1 MGILEKDKLHKAV
14 KSKKFKEKQVVIAK
28 SEYFTGEIDGK
39 QFFQL
44 GTFGEKGN
52 KEGQTI
58 RFDRDTAIFLID
70 ILINEF
76 DLKADIKV
84 SFK

>member
-1 MGILEKDKLHKAV
+1 MGILEKDKLHKV
-14 KSKKFKEKQVVIAK
+14 EPKKFKEKQIIFAK
-28 SEYFTGEIDGK
+28 SEYFSAKIEGK

-44 GTFGEKGN
+44 GTFGEKGDN
-52 KEGQTI
+52 EGQTI

-70 ILINEF
+70 VLIKEF
-76 DLKADIKV
+76 DLQADIKV